1 MIKIGDETLEK
12 ALYILLNRCLQEQQ
26 IPTEWWNAKVILLFK
41 KGDSANVENYRPISL
56 LSTLY
61 KLLTRI
67 VTDRLLL
74 DQ

>member
-1 MIKIGDETLEK
+1 MLKIGDETLEK
-12 ALYILLNRCLQEQQ
+12 ALCILLNRCLQEQQ
-26 IPTEWWNAKVILLFK
+26 IPTEWWNAEVILLFK

-56 LSTLY
+56 LSILY

>member
-41 KGDSANVENYRPISL
+41 KDDSANVENYRPINL

>member
-41 KGDSANVENYRPISL
+41 KGQRECGK
-56 LSTLY
+56 LSTHQ
-61 KLLTRI
+61 LTI
-67 VTDRLLL
+67 HPL
-74 DQ
+74 

>member
-12 ALYILLNRCLQEQQ
+12 ALYILLNRYLQEQQ

-61 KLLTRI
+61 KLLTKI